1 MSFADFASKWN
12 QSKIELWL
20 KENFKYQRK
29 LKKLIAIF
37 FPGPSKKKI
46 PLLKELVFENLKDP
60 ISSVRQGAAQGETI
74 LH

>member
-1 MSFADFASKWN
+1 M
-12 QSKIELWL
+12 WL
-20 KENFKYQRK
+20 KEQSTKETK
-29 LKKLIAIF
+29 KKLIAIL

>member
-1 MSFADFASKWN
+1 MNTLDIN
-12 QSKIELWL
+12 R
-20 KENFKYQRK
+20 QRK
-29 LKKLIAIF
+29 LKKLIAISF
-37 FPGPSKKKI
+37 LGPSKKKI

>member
-1 MSFADFASKWN
+1 MKE
-12 QSKIELWL
+12 QST
-20 KENFKYQRK
+20 KETK
-29 LKKLIAIF
+29 KKLIAIL

-74 LH
+74 FINIILEYLNFLNFPADF